1 MRSIAPAL
9 LNGAQRSARFPSSS
23 CDGARKRNA
32 NSGTRRRDQAA
43 MNLSIA
49 LIDGDALMRQLVA
62 AAIEVAFPGSTVHA
76 FGAGAEVPLPSPQ
89 YNWALFDTII
99 IGNFADDDLQQG
111 ALAFVRGLALNATR
125 RPVIYL
131 AGDEPGRSET
141 PLTASLKLLATYKLP
156 RESFAEADLIK
167 SIVFARRDRGL
178 VIPANARDVFRPVSE
193 APIVASPAAPAPDA
207 SNQTQ
212 RIKAA
217 ATTTVSVI
225 DGSPGFRAVL
235 AAFVRKQWPEANIEE
250 IDPYS
255 QTMRGELSAIGAR
268 GSVILLGAMGSDDE
282 ARTNL
287 ERLQSRLNC
296 PPVVAL
302 IPRALAD
309 RRQALIDQ
317 GASAVLYKDALSQR
331 TLAEALAAWLPATI
345 DTVPPAGAAG
355 GTKFGEF
362 KLMLRGEAQ
371 KIELDGFRYLDTIA
385 ASPLSQV
392 FYAERVSDRKRAV
405 VKVGVEAPTHNAAA
419 IRSFCERF
427 PFFAGLNGRGVVRY
441 LDVGICGPWP
451 YVALEYLA
459 AGDLRRR
466 MRGPVA
472 PGEAARI
479 MYKLAAALSSVHSG
493 DIAHLDLKP
502 ENIFFRDNGDL
513 VLIDFNISTKFG
525 EPAQSARAE
534 AGAVIGSPDYMSPE
548 QGRGENIDG
557 RSDLYSAGVIFFEM
571 LSGEKPYAAK
581 NTAEVIFRH
590 IHDEIPL
597 LPKSVREFQPIID
610 RLMAKNRQE
619 RYANG
624 AELAFALQPFVHT
637 NAPPAA

>member
-1 MRSIAPAL
+1 
-9 LNGAQRSARFPSSS
+9 
-23 CDGARKRNA
+23 
-32 NSGTRRRDQAA
+32 

-76 FGAGAEVPLPSPQ
+76 FGAGAEVPLPSAH

-99 IGNFADDDLQQG
+99 IGNFAADDLQQS
-111 ALAFVRGLALNATR
+111 ALPFVRGLALNTTR

-131 AGDEPGRSET
+131 ASDDPGGET
-141 PLTASLKLLATYKLP
+141 PLTASLKLLASYKLP

-178 VIPANARDVFRPVSE
+178 VIPANAREVFRPVSE
-193 APIVASPAAPAPDA
+193 APIVAVPATPVADDA
-207 SNQTQ
+207 NQTQ
-212 RIKAA
+212 RIKPAA
-217 ATTTVSVI
+217 GPTVSVI
-225 DGSPGFRAVL
+225 DGSPGLRTVL
-235 AAFVRKQWPEANIEE
+235 AAFVRKQWPDAIIEE

-255 QTMRGELSAIGAR
+255 QTMRGELSTIGAR
-268 GSVILLGAMGSDDE
+268 GSVIVVGAMGSEDE
-282 ARTNL
+282 ARTTL

-296 PPVVAL
+296 PPIVAL

-309 RRQALIDQ
+309 RKQALIDQ
-317 GASAVLYKDALSQR
+317 GARAVLYKDALSQR
-331 TLAEALAAWLPATI
+331 ALADALATWLPANSETA
-345 DTVPPAGAAG
+345 PQAAAAG
-355 GTKFGEF
+355 STRFGEF
-362 KLMLRGEAQ
+362 KLMLHGEAQ
-371 KIELDGFRYLDTIA
+371 KIELDGFRYLDTITA
-385 ASPLSQV
+385 GPLSQV
-392 FYAERVSDRKRAV
+392 FYAERVSDRKRTV
-405 VKVGVEAPTHNAAA
+405 IKVGVEAPTHNAAA
-419 IRSFCERF
+419 IRLFCERF
-427 PFFAGLNGRGVVRY
+427 PFFAGLDGRGVVRY

-472 PGEAARI
+472 PTEAARI
-479 MYKLAAALSSVHSG
+479 MYKLAAALSSLHSG
-493 DIAHLDLKP
+493 NIAHLDLKP

-525 EPAQSARAE
+525 EPAQSMRAE

-571 LSGEKPYAAK
+571 LSGEKPYTAK

-597 LPKSVREFQPIID
+597 LPKAVREFQPIID
-610 RLMAKNRQE
+610 RLMAKSRHE
-619 RYANG
+619 RYASG
-624 AELAFALQPFVHT
+624 AELAFALQPFLQT
-637 NAPPAA
+637 TPPTAA

>member
-1 MRSIAPAL
+1 
-9 LNGAQRSARFPSSS
+9 
-23 CDGARKRNA
+23 
-32 NSGTRRRDQAA
+32 

-76 FGAGAEVPLPSPQ
+76 FGTGAEVPLPSPQ

-99 IGNFADDDLQQG
+99 IGNFADEDLREG
-111 ALAFVRGLALNATR
+111 ALAFVRGLALNPTR

-131 AGDEPGRSET
+131 AGDEPGRNET
-141 PLTASLKLLATYKLP
+141 PLTASLKLLASYKLP

-178 VIPANARDVFRPVSE
+178 VIPANAREVFRPVSE
-193 APIVASPAAPAPDA
+193 APIVASPVAPASDEA
-207 SNQTQ
+207 NQTQ
-212 RIKAA
+212 RIKPSAA
-217 ATTTVSVI
+217 PTVSVI
-225 DGSPGFRAVL
+225 DGSPGFRSVL
-235 AAFVRKQWPEANIEE
+235 AAFVRKQWPDAIIEE

-268 GSVILLGAMGSDDE
+268 GNVIVVGAMGSDDE
-282 ARTNL
+282 ARTTL

-296 PPVVAL
+296 PPIVAL

-309 RRQALIDQ
+309 RAQTFMDQ
-317 GASAVLYKDALSQR
+317 GASAVLFKDALSQR
-331 TLAEALAAWLPATI
+331 TLTETLTAWLPKTADAPTAVAT
-345 DTVPPAGAAG
+345 G
-355 GTKFGEF
+355 GTRFGEF
-362 KLMLRGEAQ
+362 KLMLHGEAQ

-392 FYAERVSDRKRAV
+392 FYAERVSDRKRTV
-405 VKVGVEAPTHNAAA
+405 IKVGVEAPTHNAAA
-419 IRSFCERF
+419 IRMFCERF

-472 PGEAARI
+472 PTEAARI
-479 MYKLAAALSSVHSG
+479 MYKLAAALSALHSG

-525 EPAQSARAE
+525 EPAQSMRAE

-571 LSGEKPYAAK
+571 LSGEKPYTAK

-597 LPKSVREFQPIID
+597 LPKAVREFQPIID

-619 RYANG
+619 RYANA
-624 AELAFALQPFVHT
+624 AELAFALQPFLHT
-637 NAPPAA
+637 NPPSAA